1 MSLVLDVDDC
11 DRLEGFL
18 EGLQLS
24 VQKEVKK
31 WEPST
36 WEKAIEIVK
45 RVDDRDSTHYEDPWR
60 ERGSPGR

>member
-24 VQKEVKK
+24 VRKEIQK
-31 WEPST
+31 WELT
-36 WEKAIEIVK
+36 MWEEVIEDAEQVGG
-45 RVDDRDSTHYEDPWR
+45 WG
-60 ERGSPGR
+60 GSVSNTGV